1 MISRLASRRVLQSL
15 RALPVTTANAAKSTR
30 TPSQQRWITA
40 APKPGQGPLME
51 RRADRE
57 LPDLASTIFRWSR
70 TFPIFV
76 VIVAVSS
83 LAIFNYQKSS
93 SPVVSSTL
101 YALRVSPRARELLGD
116 EVYFKHQIP
125 WISGEM
131 NQLHGRIDIQFSVK
145 GSRSEAVMRFASYRL
160 SHKGMFETTEWSLE
174 MPDGQKIDLLDG
186 TDPFKGIVGGSDVDD
201 FEEEAAAAAATRG
214 FRQQP
219 KYK

>member
-1 MISRLASRRVLQSL
+1 MSSHAATISRLASRRTLQSL
-15 RALPVTTANAAKSTR
+15 RALPTATAKAAKCTR
-30 TPSQQRWITA
+30 TPLRQRWMTA

-57 LPDLASTIFRWSR
+57 LPDLASTTFRWSR
-70 TFPIFV
+70 SFPIFV

-101 YALRVSPRARELLGD
+101 YALRVSPKARELLGD

-131 NQLHGRIDIQFSVK
+131 NQLHGRIDIAFSVK

-160 SHKGMFETTEWSLE
+160 SHKGMFETTEW
-174 MPDGQKIDLLDG
+174 MGN
-186 TDPFKGIVGGSDVDD
+186 DV
-201 FEEEAAAAAATRG
+201 AG
-214 FRQQP
+214 PRQIN
-219 KYK
+219 